1 MKVAKKALLG
11 TALAGA
17 MVVSAGFGTYSWF
30 TDVKT
35 ANGTIDNGSLTLG
48 MDTELF
54 AHEYFAPS
62 QMLISDWKLIE
73 NTGSL
78 DQILRASY
86 THSVD
91 KASVKKY
98 KVGYMAIKYAERPNE
113 TVMKNM
119 EIAFQ
124 KGFDKGMTNP
134 VLGMASAKSAASYE
148 VEGGVLTEEEANALQ
163 AQVKAANHE
172 KTINFGQGKFWKLK
186 DNQYIEIMFAV
197 KLLDSAGNEYQGA
210 HYDAEFKVEAKQ
222 TDDGAEFGPAA
233 GTEMEPA
240 AESK

>member
-54 AHEYFAPS
+54 AHKKFAPS
-62 QMLISDWKLIE
+62 QVLLSDYKTIE
-73 NTGSL
+73 NTGDL
-78 DQILRASY
+78 DQVLRATY
-86 THSVD
+86 THSIN
-91 KASVKKY
+91 KASIKKY
-98 KVGYMAIKYAERPNE
+98 KVAYLAMKYTGNIDEAEKVRF
-113 TVMKNM
+113 KSF
-119 EIAFQ
+119 AQ
-124 KGFDKGMTNP
+124 KGFENGNSNIVMDNG
-134 VLGMASAKSAASYE
+134 LAKKSVNYE
-148 VEGGVLTEEEANALQ
+148 VEAAYLSEEQVNALQ
-163 AQVKAANHE
+163 AKKVSNE
-172 KTINFGQGKFWKLK
+172 ETIKFGKGKFWKLNEGQK
-186 DNQYIEIMFAV
+186 IDIFFMV

-222 TDDGAEFGPAA
+222 TEDGAEFGPEA
-233 GTEMEPA
+233 GTQPT
-240 AESK
+240 AE